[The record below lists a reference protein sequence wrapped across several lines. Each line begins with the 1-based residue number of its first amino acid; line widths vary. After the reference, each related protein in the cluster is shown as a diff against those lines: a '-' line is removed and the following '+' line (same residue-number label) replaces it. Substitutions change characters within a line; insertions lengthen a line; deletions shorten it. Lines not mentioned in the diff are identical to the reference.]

1 MKQIS
6 GERLQDHWSSG
17 ISNHPRETSTNQ
29 ILIAREHTKMEVDIK
44 SSLSSLK
51 YVCNDGNSV
60 YLIIISELY
69 MYCKCGASFNVY
81 QIDVN
86 E

>member
-1 MKQIS
+1 MTGDFNKTAY
-6 GERLQDHWSSG
+6 
-17 ISNHPRETSTNQ
+17 ISNRPRETSTNQ
-29 ILIAREHTKMEVDIK
+29 ILNAREHTKMEVDIN
-44 SSLSSLK
+44 SSFASLK
-51 YVCNDGNSV
+51 YVCNEGNSV

-69 MYCKCGASFNVY
+69 MYCECGASFNVY

>member
-1 MKQIS
+1 MTGDFNKTAY
-6 GERLQDHWSSG
+6 

-29 ILIAREHTKMEVDIK
+29 ILNAREQTKMEVDIK
-44 SSLSSLK
+44 SSFASLK
-51 YVCNDGNSV
+51 YVCNEGNSV
-60 YLIIISELY
+60 YLIIIFELY
-69 MYCKCGASFNVY
+69 MYCECGASFNVY

>member
-1 MKQIS
+1 MTGDFNKTAY
-6 GERLQDHWSSG
+6 

-29 ILIAREHTKMEVDIK
+29 KLNAREHTKMEVDIM
-44 SSLSSLK
+44 SSFASLK
-51 YVCNDGNSV
+51 YVCNEGNSV

-69 MYCKCGASFNVY
+69 MYCECCVSFNVHK
-81 QIDVN
+81 IDVT

>member
-1 MKQIS
+1 MTGDFNKTAS
-6 GERLQDHWSSG
+6 Y
-17 ISNHPRETSTNQ
+17 ISNHPREISTNQ
-29 ILIAREHTKMEVDIK
+29 ICTLYKMEVDIK
-44 SSLSSLK
+44 SSFASMK
-51 YVCNDGNSV
+51 YVCNEGNSV

-69 MYCKCGASFNVY
+69 VYCECSASFNVY

>member
-1 MKQIS
+1 MTGDFNKTAY
-6 GERLQDHWSSG
+6 

-29 ILIAREHTKMEVDIK
+29 ILNAREHTKMEVDIK
-44 SSLSSLK
+44 SSFASLK
-51 YVCNDGNSV
+51 YVCTEGNSV

-69 MYCKCGASFNVY
+69 MNCECGASFNVY

>member
-1 MKQIS
+1 MTGDFNKTAY
-6 GERLQDHWSSG
+6 

-29 ILIAREHTKMEVDIK
+29 ILNAREHTKMEVDFA
-44 SSLSSLK
+44 SLK
-51 YVCNDGNSV
+51 YVCNEENNV

-69 MYCKCGASFNVY
+69 MYCECGASFNVN
-81 QIDVN
+81 QIDAN

>member
-1 MKQIS
+1 MS
-6 GERLQDHWSSG
+6 GDFNKTAY

-29 ILIAREHTKMEVDIK
+29 IFNAREHTKMEVDNK
-44 SSLSSLK
+44 SSFAFWK
-51 YVCNDGNSV
+51 YVCNEGNSV

-69 MYCKCGASFNVY
+69 MYCECGASFNVY

>member
-1 MKQIS
+1 MTGDFNKTAYI
-6 GERLQDHWSSG
+6 G
-17 ISNHPRETSTNQ
+17 NHPRETSTNQ
-29 ILIAREHTKMEVDIK
+29 ILNAQIEVDIK
-44 SSLSSLK
+44 SSFASLK
-51 YVCNDGNSV
+51 YVCNEGNSV

-69 MYCKCGASFNVY
+69 MYCECGASFNVY

>member
-1 MKQIS
+1 MTGDFNKTAY
-6 GERLQDHWSSG
+6 

-29 ILIAREHTKMEVDIK
+29 ILNAREHTKMEVNIK
-44 SSLSSLK
+44 SSFASLK
-51 YVCNDGNSV
+51 YIYVCNEGNSV

-69 MYCKCGASFNVY
+69 MYCECGASFNVY

>member
-1 MKQIS
+1 MTGDKTAYIS
-6 GERLQDHWSSG
+6 YHR
-17 ISNHPRETSTNQ
+17 RETSTNQ
-29 ILIAREHTKMEVDIK
+29 ILNAREHTKMEVDIK
-44 SSLSSLK
+44 SSFASLK
-51 YVCNDGNSV
+51 YVCYEGNSI

-69 MYCKCGASFNVY
+69 MYCECGASFNLY

>member
-1 MKQIS
+1 MTGNFNKTAY
-6 GERLQDHWSSG
+6 
-17 ISNHPRETSTNQ
+17 ISNHLRETS
-29 ILIAREHTKMEVDIK
+29 TKMEVDIK
-44 SSLSSLK
+44 SSFASLK
-51 YVCNDGNSV
+51 YVCNEGNSV

-69 MYCKCGASFNVY
+69 MYCECGASFNVY

>member
-1 MKQIS
+1 MTGDFNKMAY
-6 GERLQDHWSSG
+6 

-29 ILIAREHTKMEVDIK
+29 ILNTKIKVDIK
-44 SSLSSLK
+44 SSFASLK
-51 YVCNDGNSV
+51 YVCDEGNSV

-69 MYCKCGASFNVY
+69 MYCECGASFNVY

-86 E
+86 

>member
-1 MKQIS
+1 MTGDFNKTAYIS
-6 GERLQDHWSSG
+6 K
-17 ISNHPRETSTNQ
+17 NPRETSTNQ
-29 ILIAREHTKMEVDIK
+29 ILNARDHTKMEVNIK
-44 SSLSSLK
+44 SSFASLK
-51 YVCNDGNSV
+51 YVCNEGNIV

-69 MYCKCGASFNVY
+69 MYFECGASFNVY

>member
-1 MKQIS
+1 MTGDFNKTAY
-6 GERLQDHWSSG
+6 
-17 ISNHPRETSTNQ
+17 ISNHPRETSN
-29 ILIAREHTKMEVDIK
+29 IKRARATKMELDIK
-44 SSLSSLK
+44 SSFASLK
-51 YVCNDGNSV
+51 YVCNEGNSV

-69 MYCKCGASFNVY
+69 MYCECGASFNVY

>member
-1 MKQIS
+1 MTGNFNKTAY
-6 GERLQDHWSSG
+6 
-17 ISNHPRETSTNQ
+17 ISNHLRETS
-29 ILIAREHTKMEVDIK
+29 TKMEVDIK
-44 SSLSSLK
+44 NSFASLK
-51 YVCNDGNSV
+51 YVCNEGNSV

-69 MYCKCGASFNVY
+69 MYCECGASFNVY

>member
-1 MKQIS
+1 MTGDLNKTAY
-6 GERLQDHWSSG
+6 
-17 ISNHPRETSTNQ
+17 ISNHPRETSANQ
-29 ILIAREHTKMEVDIK
+29 ILNAREHTKMEVDIK
-44 SSLSSLK
+44 SSFASLK
-51 YVCNDGNSV
+51 YVCNEGHSV

-69 MYCKCGASFNVY
+69 MYWECGASFNVY

>member
-1 MKQIS
+1 MTGDFNKTAY
-6 GERLQDHWSSG
+6 

-29 ILIAREHTKMEVDIK
+29 ILNAHTKMEVEIK
-44 SSLSSLK
+44 SSFASLK
-51 YVCNDGNSV
+51 YVCNEGNSV

-69 MYCKCGASFNVY
+69 MYCECGTSFNVY
-81 QIDVN
+81 PIDVN

>member
-1 MKQIS
+1 M
-6 GERLQDHWSSG
+6 
-17 ISNHPRETSTNQ
+17 
-29 ILIAREHTKMEVDIK
+29 KMEVDIK
-44 SSLSSLK
+44 SSFASLK
-51 YVCNDGNSV
+51 YVCNEGNSV

-69 MYCKCGASFNVY
+69 MYCECGASFNVY

>member
-1 MKQIS
+1 MTGDFNKTAY
-6 GERLQDHWSSG
+6 

-29 ILIAREHTKMEVDIK
+29 ILNAREHTKMEVDIN
-44 SSLSSLK
+44 SSFASLK
-51 YVCNDGNSV
+51 YACKEGNSV

-69 MYCKCGASFNVY
+69 MYCECGASFNVY
-81 QIDVN
+81 QINVN